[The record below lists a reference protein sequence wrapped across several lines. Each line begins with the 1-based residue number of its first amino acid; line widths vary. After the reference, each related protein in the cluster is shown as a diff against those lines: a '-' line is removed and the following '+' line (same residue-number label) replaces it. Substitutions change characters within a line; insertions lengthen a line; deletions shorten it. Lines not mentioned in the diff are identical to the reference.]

1 LAALYAVDGT
11 QVSDLARESGSSFS
25 SDGAYLATV
34 GVVES
39 DSVGRSQLGVWLRS
53 PATGLPSMRIA
64 LTGDPFAQLFGA
76 AFAPG
81 SHRLAVIGVSWAQI
95 LCLP

>member
-1 LAALYAVDGT
+1 L
-11 QVSDLARESGSSFS
+11 SFS

-34 GVVES
+34 GAVDF
-39 DSVGRSQLGVWLRS
+39 DSVGRGLLGVWLLS

-64 LTGDPFAQLFGA
+64 FRDPFAQILGA
-76 AFAPG
+76 VFAPG
-81 SHRLAVIGVSWAQI
+81 SHRLGVIGISSAQI